1 MQCCE
6 RTACLKKEG
15 EMKRLIID
23 CDPGNGIAGA
33 NVDDG
38 LALSLALAAPTLSLE
53 LVTTV
58 AGNTPSAVGYNVAK
72 DLMARVGRSLPVVR
86 GSTQALQEPSAPW
99 RDALDNTVH
108 KRQLSHL
115 WQGVRAPREFQAPEQ
130 EAADAIGQLI
140 CANPGEITLVAI
152 GPLTNV
158 ALAIERYPQMTSAVR
173 EIVIMGG
180 VFAVD
185 DYIKDT
191 NFGFDPEA
199 AHRVLNCGA
208 NITLVPLDV
217 TTKTLMTHDDLDR
230 IEQFNTPLAN
240 FVCETFRPW
249 IDYSMS
255 TRSLAGCWIHDALV
269 IAWLIDPNVATGAQY
284 YTDVELRPGRT
295 RGKTWRYKQPLRLDV
310 AIDPSTSG
318 LVNVLQTVD
327 NRLLLDIIEKH
338 LSITP

>member
-1 MQCCE
+1 
-6 RTACLKKEG
+6 
-15 EMKRLIID
+15 MKRLIID

-38 LALSLALAAPTLSLE
+38 LALSLALSAPDISLE

-58 AGNTPSAVGYNVAK
+58 AGNTPSAVGYNVAR
-72 DLMARVGRSLPVVR
+72 DLMARVGRSVPVVR
-86 GSTQALQEPSAPW
+86 GSPQALQEPAAPW
-99 RDALDNTVH
+99 REALDNTVH
-108 KRQLSHL
+108 KRQLAHL
-115 WQGVRAPREFQAPEQ
+115 WHDVRGPAQFEAPTL
-130 EAADAIGQLI
+130 EAADAMGQLI

-158 ALAIERYPQMTSAVR
+158 ALALERYPQMAAQVQQ
-173 EIVIMGG
+173 IVIMGG

-199 AHRVLNCGA
+199 AHCVLNSGA

-217 TTKTLMTHDDLDR
+217 TTQTLMTHADLGRLARFD
-230 IEQFNTPLAN
+230 TPLAA

-249 IDYSMS
+249 INYCMA
-255 TRSLAGCWIHDALV
+255 TRGLAGCWIHDALV
-269 IAWLIDPNVATGAQY
+269 IAWLLDPDVATATQY
-284 YTDVELRPGRT
+284 YTDIELRAGLT

-310 AIDPSTSG
+310 AIPASSSG
-318 LVNVLQTVD
+318 LVNVLQTVNND
-327 NRLLLDIIEKH
+327 ALLAIIERH
-338 LSITP
+338 LSLD

>member
-1 MQCCE
+1 
-6 RTACLKKEG
+6 
-15 EMKRLIID
+15 MKRLIID

-38 LALSLALAAPTLSLE
+38 LALALALAAPEISLE

-72 DLMARVGRSLPVVR
+72 DLMTRVGRSLPVVR

-99 RDALDNTVH
+99 REALDNTVH

-115 WQGVRAPREFQAPEQ
+115 WHGVRRPLEFEAPEQ

-140 CANPGEITLVAI
+140 CANPGQITLVAI

-158 ALAIERYPQMTSAVR
+158 ALAIERYPQMITAVR

-180 VFAVD
+180 VFNLD

-199 AHRVLNCGA
+199 AHCVLNCGA

-217 TTKTLMTHDDLDR
+217 TTQTLMTHDDLDR
-230 IEQFNTPLAN
+230 IEQFDTPLAS
-240 FVCETFRPW
+240 FVSETFRPW
-249 IDYSMS
+249 IDYSIS
-255 TRSLAGCWIHDALV
+255 TRNLAGCWIHDALV
-269 IAWLIDPNVATGAQY
+269 IAWLLDPSVATSAQY
-284 YTDVELRPGRT
+284 HADVELHAGRS
-295 RGKTWRYKQPLRLDV
+295 RGKTWRYKQPLRLEV
-310 AIDPSTSG
+310 AIAPPSSG
-318 LVNVLQTVD
+318 LVNILQTVD
-327 NRLLLDIIEKH
+327 NPLLLGIIERH
-338 LSITP
+338 LSIRPDSGPQAPPR

>member
-1 MQCCE
+1 
-6 RTACLKKEG
+6 
-15 EMKRLIID
+15 MKRLIID

-38 LALSLALAAPTLSLE
+38 LALALALAAPQISLE

-58 AGNTPSAVGYNVAK
+58 AGNTPSAVGYNVAR

-86 GSTQALQEPSAPW
+86 GSTQALQEPGAPW

-108 KRQLSHL
+108 KRQLAHL
-115 WQGVRAPREFQAPEQ
+115 WQDVRPPLAFDAPEQ

-158 ALAIERYPQMTSAVR
+158 ALAVERYPQMVTAVR

-180 VFAVD
+180 VFALD

-199 AHRVLNCGA
+199 AQRVLNCGA
-208 NITLVPLDV
+208 PITLVPLDV
-217 TTKTLMTHDDLDR
+217 TTQTLMTHDDLDR
-230 IEQFNTPLAN
+230 IERLDTPLAD

-249 IDYSMS
+249 IDYSIA
-255 TRSLAGCWIHDALV
+255 TRSLTGCWIHDALV
-269 IAWLIDPNVATGAQY
+269 IAWLLDPGVATSTPY
-284 YTDVELRPGRT
+284 YTEVELRAGRT
-295 RGKTWRYKQPLRLDV
+295 RGKSWRYKQPLRLDV
-310 AIDPSTSG
+310 AIAPSTSG
-318 LVNVLQTVD
+318 LVNILQTVD
-327 NRLLLDIIEKH
+327 NPLLLEIIERY
-338 LSITP
+338 LSIRPGPTAAAPA